1 MTFLFFCDS
10 NELEVKK
17 FAYFVGFNVQI
28 LECPKC
34 KQKMLKIYTRG
45 EAVVSFSLSE
55 ANETAK
61 CRNCGQKIAYSVKK
75 INGEDK

>member
-1 MTFLFFCDS
+1 LFFYDS
-10 NELEVKK
+10 NELITKNVPVLGW
-17 FAYFVGFNVQI
+17 VGMQI

-45 EAVVSFSLSE
+45 DTVVSFDLSK

-61 CRNCGQKIAYSVKK
+61 CRNCGQKIAYSVEK
-75 INGEDK
+75 IDKEVK